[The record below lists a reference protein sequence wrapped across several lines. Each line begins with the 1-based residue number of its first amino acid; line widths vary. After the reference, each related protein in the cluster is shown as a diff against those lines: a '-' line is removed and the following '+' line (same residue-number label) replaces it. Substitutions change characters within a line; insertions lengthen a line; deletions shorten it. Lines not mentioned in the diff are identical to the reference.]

1 MVSADT
7 TKNASPAPAPAAT
20 DWDALRTAQ
29 RARLQRMSEQAFA
42 GGGKDRIEKQH
53 KQGKLTA
60 RERIDILLDPGSF
73 VEVDR
78 LRTHRCLDF
87 GMEKSHPA
95 GDGMITGY
103 GQVDGRHVFVYAQ
116 DFTVFGG
123 SMSEVAAQKI
133 CKIYAMA
140 MKVGAPVIG
149 LCDSG
154 GARIQEG
161 VASLAGYADIF
172 CANTLASGVI
182 PQLSVIMGPCAG
194 GAVYSPALT
203 DFICMVKDTSYM
215 FLTGPDVIKQV
226 THEDVTMEQLGGA
239 MTHSAKSGVAHFA
252 VDDDTRAITTMRE
265 LLSFIPSN
273 NSEEPPM
280 RPLNDDPERK
290 DDALKT
296 MIPSN
301 PNRPYDVRE
310 VIKAIVDDRHFFE
323 VQPHFAGNIV
333 VGFTRM
339 MGQSVGIV
347 ANQPQVMAGA
357 IDIDA
362 SDKAARFVRFCDS
375 FNIPLLTLVDVP
387 GFLPGTQQELGG
399 VIRHGAKLL
408 YAYAEAT
415 VPKMTVILRKAY
427 GGAYCVMAPKHLRT
441 DVNFALPTAE
451 IAVMGA
457 AGAVAIVMRD
467 DLNKA
472 SDKDA
477 KMKELVADYADKFQN
492 PYKAAELGY
501 IDEVIVPEDMRPRL
515 CQALT
520 LLRNKRDELPPK
532 KHGNMP
538 L

>member
-1 MVSADT
+1 MSSVADT
-7 TKNASPAPAPAAT
+7 KKPVA
-20 DWDALRTAQ
+20 DWDAIRSNQ
-29 RARLQRMSEQAFA
+29 RARLVKVSEGAFA
-42 GGGKDRIEKQH
+42 GGGKERIEKQH

-73 VEVDR
+73 VEIDR
-78 LRTHRCLDF
+78 LRVHRSLDF
-87 GMEKSHPA
+87 GMNKSHPP
-95 GDGMITGY
+95 GDGMVTGY
-103 GQVDGRHVFVYAQ
+103 GQIEGRHVMVYAQ

-133 CKIYAMA
+133 CKIYTMA

-203 DFICMVKDTSYM
+203 DFVVMVKDTSYM
-215 FLTGPDVIKQV
+215 FLTGPDVIKHV

-239 MTHSAKSGVAHFA
+239 MTHSTRSGVAHFA
-252 VDDDTRAITTMRE
+252 VDDDTRAISTVRE
-265 LLSFIPSN
+265 LLGFMPSN
-273 NSEEPPM
+273 NSEESPQ
-280 RPLNDDPERK
+280 RPVNDDPERK
-290 DDALKT
+290 DEGLKT
-296 MIPSN
+296 AIPSN
-301 PNRPYDVRE
+301 PNKPYDVRD
-310 VIKAIVDDRHFFE
+310 VIKPIVDDRHFFE
-323 VQPHFAGNIV
+323 VQAHFAANMVI
-333 VGFTRM
+333 GFARM

-375 FNIPLLTLVDVP
+375 FNIPIITLVDVP

-415 VPKMTVILRKAY
+415 VPKLTVILRKAY

-457 AGAVAIVMRD
+457 AGAVAIVMREE
-467 DLNKA
+467 LNQAK
-472 SDKDA
+472 DKDA
-477 KMKELVADYADKFQN
+477 RLKELTADYADKFQN

-501 IDEVIVPEDMRPRL
+501 IDEVILPEDMRPRL
-515 CQALT
+515 CQGLT

-532 KHGNMP
+532 KHGNIP

>member
-1 MVSADT
+1 MAGSDG
-7 TKNASPAPAPAAT
+7 KPAAT
-20 DWDALRTAQ
+20 DWEATRLGQ
-29 RARLQRMSEQAFA
+29 RERLQQITESAFA
-42 GGGKDRIEKQH
+42 GGGKERVEKQH
-53 KQGKLTA
+53 KAGKLTA
-60 RERIDILLDPGSF
+60 RERIELLLDPGSF
-73 VEVDR
+73 VEMDR

-87 GMEKSHPA
+87 HMEKSHPP

-103 GQVDGRHVFVYAQ
+103 GQVDGKHVFVFAQ

-133 CKIYAMA
+133 CKLYASA

-149 LCDSG
+149 LNDSG

-182 PQLSVIMGPCAG
+182 PQLSVILGPCAG

-203 DFICMVKDTSYM
+203 DFIVMVKDTSYM

-239 MTHSAKSGVAHFA
+239 MTHSQKSGVAHFA
-252 VDDDTRAITTMRE
+252 VDDDTRAIMVVRE

-273 NSEEPPM
+273 NSEEPPQGKVA
-280 RPLNDDPERK
+280 DDPERK
-290 DDALKT
+290 DDTLKT
-296 MIPSN
+296 LIPAN
-301 PNRPYDVRE
+301 PNRPYDVRD
-310 VIKAIVDDRHFFE
+310 VVKAVVDDRHFFE
-323 VQPHFAGNIV
+323 VQPHFAGNV
-333 VGFTRM
+333 VIGFARL
-339 MGQSVGIV
+339 MGQSVGVV

-357 IDIDA
+357 LDIDG
-362 SDKAARFVRFCDS
+362 SDKAARFVRFCDC
-375 FNIPLLTLVDVP
+375 FNIPLITLVDVP
-387 GFLPGTQQELGG
+387 GFLPGTNQEYGG

-408 YAYAEAT
+408 FAYAEAT
-415 VPKMTVILRKAY
+415 VPKLTVILRKAY
-427 GGAYCVMAPKHLRT
+427 GGAYCVMAPKHLRA

-457 AGAVAIVMRD
+457 AGAVAIIQREEI
-467 DLNKA
+467 NKA

-477 KMKELVADYADKFQN
+477 RMKELVADYADKFQN

-501 IDEVIVPEDMRPRL
+501 IDEVILPEDMRPRL
-515 CQALT
+515 CQALM

-532 KHGNMP
+532 KHGNIP

>member
-1 MVSADT
+1 MAAIQKT
-7 TKNASPAPAPAAT
+7 APATP
-20 DWDALRTAQ
+20 DWESIRQDQ
-29 RARLQRMSEQAFA
+29 RDRLQRITEQAAA
-42 GGGKDRIEKQH
+42 GGGRERVEKQH
-53 KQGKLTA
+53 KAGKLTA
-60 RERIDILLDPGSF
+60 RERIELLLDPGSF

-78 LRTHRCLDF
+78 LRVHRNRDF
-87 GMEKSHPA
+87 GMDASHPP
-95 GDGMITGY
+95 GDGMVTGY
-103 GQVDGRHVFVYAQ
+103 GQVDGRHVFVFAQ

-133 CKIYAMA
+133 CKLYAMA
-140 MKVGAPVIG
+140 MKVGAPIIG
-149 LCDSG
+149 LNDSG

-182 PQLSVIMGPCAG
+182 PQLSLIMGPCAG

-203 DFICMVKDTSYM
+203 DFIVMVKDTSFM

-239 MTHSAKSGVAHFA
+239 MTHSQKSGVAHFA
-252 VDDDTRAITTMRE
+252 VDDDTRAIMTVRE
-265 LLSFIPSN
+265 LLSYVPSN
-273 NSEEPPM
+273 NSEEPPQAKAS
-280 RPLNDDPERK
+280 DDPERK

-296 MIPSN
+296 IIPTN
-301 PNRPYDVRE
+301 PNKPYDVRD

-323 VQPHFAGNIV
+323 VQSHWAGNVCI
-333 VGFTRM
+333 GFARL
-339 MGQSVGIV
+339 MGQSIGIV
-347 ANQPQVMAGA
+347 ANQPQIMAGA
-357 IDIDA
+357 LDIDA

-375 FNIPLLTLVDVP
+375 FNIPLVTLVDVP
-387 GFLPGTQQELGG
+387 GFLPGTNQEYGG

-415 VPKMTVILRKAY
+415 VPKLTVILRKAY
-427 GGAYCVMAPKHLRT
+427 GGAYCVMAPKHLRA
-441 DVNFALPTAE
+441 DINLALPTAE

-457 AGAVAIVMRD
+457 AGAVAIVQRD
-467 DLNKA
+467 EMKEA
-472 SDKDA
+472 RDKDA

-501 IDEVIVPEDMRPRL
+501 IDEVILPEEMRPRL
-515 CQALT
+515 CQALMV
-520 LLRNKRDELPPK
+520 LRNKRDELPPK
-532 KHGNMP
+532 KHGNIP

>member
-1 MVSADT
+1 MT
-7 TKNASPAPAPAAT
+7 TAAAKPPAPAT
-20 DWDALRTAQ
+20 DWEAIREDQ
-29 RARLQRMSEQAFA
+29 RSRLAKITQIAFA
-42 GGGKDRIEKQH
+42 GGGKERVEKQH
-53 KQGKLTA
+53 KAGKLTA
-60 RERIDILLDPGSF
+60 RERIELLLDPGSF
-73 VEVDR
+73 VELDR
-78 LRTHRCLDF
+78 LRVHRNRDF
-87 GMEKSHPA
+87 GMDASHPP
-95 GDGMITGY
+95 GDGMVTGY
-103 GQVDGRHVFVYAQ
+103 GQIDGRHVFVYAQ

-133 CKIYAMA
+133 VKIYQQA

-149 LCDSG
+149 LNDSG

-203 DFICMVKDTSYM
+203 DFVIMVKDTSFM

-239 MTHSAKSGVAHFA
+239 MTHSQKSGVAHFA
-252 VDDDTRAITTMRE
+252 VDDDTRAIMTVRE
-265 LLSFIPSN
+265 LMSFIPSN
-273 NSEEPPM
+273 NSEEPPAGK
-280 RPLNDDPERK
+280 PSDDPERK
-290 DDALKT
+290 DDALRT
-296 MIPSN
+296 MIPAN
-301 PNRPYDVRE
+301 PNRPYDVRD
-310 VIKAIVDDRHFFE
+310 VIKCIVDDRHFFE
-323 VQPHFAGNIV
+323 VQAHFAGNMVI
-333 VGFTRM
+333 GFARM
-339 MGQSVGIV
+339 MGQSIGIV

-362 SDKAARFVRFCDS
+362 SDKAARYVRFCDS

-387 GFLPGTQQELGG
+387 GFLPGTQQEYGG

-427 GGAYCVMAPKHLRT
+427 GGAYCVMAPKHLRA
-441 DVNFALPTAE
+441 DINLALPTAE

-457 AGAVAIVMRD
+457 AGAVSIIQREEIKEAR
-467 DLNKA
+467 
-472 SDKDA
+472 DKDA
-477 KMKELVADYADKFQN
+477 KMKELVADYAEKFQN
-492 PYKAAELGY
+492 PYKAAEAGY
-501 IDEVIVPEDMRPRL
+501 IDEVILPEDMRPRL
-515 CQALT
+515 CQALMM
-520 LLRNKRDELPPK
+520 LRNKRDELPPK
-532 KHGNMP
+532 KHGNIP

>member
-1 MVSADT
+1 MAGSDV
-7 TKNASPAPAPAAT
+7 KPGAT
-20 DWDALRTAQ
+20 DWDALRGVQ
-29 RARLQRMSEQAFA
+29 RERLQRITETAFA
-42 GGGKDRIEKQH
+42 GGGKERIEKQH
-53 KQGKLTA
+53 KAGKLTA
-60 RERIDILLDPGSF
+60 RERIELLLDPGSF
-73 VEVDR
+73 VEMDR

-87 GMEKSHPA
+87 HMEKNHPP
-95 GDGMITGY
+95 GDGMVTGY
-103 GQVDGRHVFVYAQ
+103 GQVDGKHVFVFAQ

-133 CKIYAMA
+133 CKLYATA

-149 LCDSG
+149 LNDSG

-182 PQLSVIMGPCAG
+182 PQLSVILGPCAG

-203 DFICMVKDTSYM
+203 DFIVMVKDTSYM

-239 MTHSAKSGVAHFA
+239 MTHSQKSGVAHFA
-252 VDDDTRAITTMRE
+252 VDDDTRAIMVVRE
-265 LLSFIPSN
+265 LLGFIPSN
-273 NSEEPPM
+273 NSEEPPQGKIS
-280 RPLNDDPERK
+280 DDPERK
-290 DDALKT
+290 DEALKT
-296 MIPSN
+296 LIPTN
-301 PNRPYDVRE
+301 PNRPYDVRD
-310 VIKAIVDDRHFFE
+310 VIKAVVDDRHFFE
-323 VQPHFAGNIV
+323 VQPHFAGNV
-333 VGFTRM
+333 VIGFARL
-339 MGQSVGIV
+339 MGQSIGVV

-357 IDIDA
+357 LDIDG
-362 SDKAARFVRFCDS
+362 SDKAARFVRFCDC

-387 GFLPGTQQELGG
+387 GFLPGTNQEYGG

-408 YAYAEAT
+408 FAYAEAT
-415 VPKMTVILRKAY
+415 VPKLTVILRKAY
-427 GGAYCVMAPKHLRT
+427 GGAYCVMAPKHLRA

-457 AGAVAIVMRD
+457 AGAVAIIQRD
-467 DLNKA
+467 EIGKA

-515 CQALT
+515 CQALM
-520 LLRNKRDELPPK
+520 LLRNKRDEIPPK
-532 KHGNMP
+532 KHGNIP